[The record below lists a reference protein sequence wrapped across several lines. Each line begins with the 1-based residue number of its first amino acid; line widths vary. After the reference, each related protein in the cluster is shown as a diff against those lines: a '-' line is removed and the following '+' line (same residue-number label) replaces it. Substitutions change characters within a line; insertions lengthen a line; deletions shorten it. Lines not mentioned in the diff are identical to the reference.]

1 MGLLPGHRPGQRA
14 DPRANCRN
22 QRFRATISAHLNA
35 VFKAAVIGRL
45 SCRRIRAVN
54 LQNPGESLM
63 LIYNLF
69 PLLAGPFGSW
79 EPHFKRAA
87 EMGFDWIFIN
97 PVQKPG
103 YSGSLY
109 SIVDYFQL
117 NPLLV
122 DAKSKL
128 SPEQQIKAALGGA
141 EQLGLKVMVDLVINH
156 CAFDSELTRQHPEWF
171 VQENGNVA
179 HPFCMENGHKVVW
192 GDLALFNHPHTSDPE
207 GLYRYCYQIVEYLL
221 GLGFK
226 GFRCDAAYQIPG
238 HIWSR
243 LIRDI
248 RQKYPGTVFLAET
261 LGCTADQ
268 TKQTAQAGF
277 DYVFNSSKWWD
288 FHGAWLMEQ
297 YQLVRDIAPSV
308 SFPESHDT
316 ERLFQEVHGNVAAMK
331 QHYLFSALFSA
342 GVMIPIGFEYGFR
355 RRLHVVNTRPGD
367 WEQPSTDL
375 CEFITRVNAIK
386 RQYAV
391 FQEECPTT
399 VLPYQNPNIL
409 VMWKASTK
417 THDEALI
424 LLNKDPWNHQ
434 YFQSDNLGTYIQAGA
449 PLMDV
454 SPEYTL
460 DYIPRP
466 FSYDLRPGQAFVM
479 VTSRDHLP
487 G

>member
-1 MGLLPGHRPGQRA
+1 LIARLPRCDQDRKTNNSVELP
-14 DPRANCRN
+14 
-22 QRFRATISAHLNA
+22 
-35 VFKAAVIGRL
+35 
-45 SCRRIRAVN
+45 
-54 LQNPGESLM
+54 M

-69 PLLAGPFGSW
+69 PLLAGPFRDW
-79 EPHFKRAA
+79 EPHFQRAA
-87 EMGFDWIFIN
+87 DMGFDWIFIN

-122 DAKSKL
+122 DGQSKL
-128 SPEQQIKAALGGA
+128 SPDEQIKVALAAA
-141 EQLGLKVMVDLVINH
+141 DKLGLKVMVDLVINH
-156 CAFDSELTRQHPEWF
+156 CAFDSELTRKHSEWF
-171 VQENGNVA
+171 VQENGSAA
-179 HPFCMENGHKVVW
+179 HPFCMEDGHKVVW
-192 GDLALFNHPHTSDPE
+192 GDLALFNHQNSSDKE
-207 GLYRYCYQIVEYLL
+207 GLYRYCYKIVEYLL
-221 GLGFK
+221 ELGFK

-238 HIWSR
+238 HIWGR
-243 LIRDI
+243 LIREI
-248 RQKYPGTVFLAET
+248 RQKYPDTAFLAET

-297 YQLVRDIAPSV
+297 YQLVREIAPSV

-316 ERLFQEVHGNVAAMK
+316 ERLFQEVNGNVAAMK

-342 GVMIPIGFEYGFR
+342 GVMIPVGFEYGFR
-355 RRLHVVNTRPGD
+355 HRLHVVNTRPSD
-367 WEQPSTDL
+367 WEQPNTDL

-386 RQYAV
+386 SQYKI
-391 FQEECPTT
+391 FQEECPTS

-409 VMWKASTK
+409 VLWKASTK
-417 THDEALI
+417 THEEALI
-424 LLNKDPWNHQ
+424 ILNKDAWNHQ
-434 YFQSDNLGTYIQAGA
+434 YFYAENLGAYIQAGA

-454 SPEYTL
+454 SPEYAME
-460 DYIPRP
+460 YVPKP
-466 FSYDLRPGQAFVM
+466 FSYDLRPGQAFVL

-487 G
+487 H